1 MNNIKSISR
10 ILSPILLF
18 IIIIILSIIA
28 CTREIGSDNDSIMYA
43 TIVQDSV
50 NGFYNYLQKE
60 PGFWLIVFLN
70 NTFTGGSI
78 EAFFFIYSF
87 IALCLCFYGIYKV
100 SPAPYISII
109 IYLAFFFIIHEMMQ
123 IRIAFAAGF
132 IFF

>member
-50 NGFYNYLQKE
+50 NGF
-60 PGFWLIVFLN
+60 
-70 NTFTGGSI
+70 
-78 EAFFFIYSF
+78 
-87 IALCLCFYGIYKV
+87 
-100 SPAPYISII
+100 II
-109 IYLAFFFIIHEMMQ
+109 IYKKNQAF
-123 IRIAFAAGF
+123 G
-132 IFF
+132 